1 MHKDEPSFE
10 TWPTARAHL
19 DKGVY
24 TLEEL
29 KEIVEA
35 LEYMNRLNRLA
46 LQACQ
51 LLEKPQ

>member
-1 MHKDEPSFE
+1 MHKDEPSFK
-10 TWPTARAHL
+10 TWPTARTHL
-19 DKGVY
+19 DKGIY

-35 LEYMNRLNRLA
+35 LEYMNRQA

-51 LLEKPQ
+51 PTEKPQ

>member
-1 MHKDEPSFE
+1 MDKDEPSIE

-29 KEIVEA
+29 KKIVEA
-35 LEYMNRLNRLA
+35 MEYMNRLA